1 MASMPQKMPFAAKDT
16 AQRLVPHA
24 SEKPWGR
31 VDLGPWGVSL
41 KGGGRIGEIHHRMA
55 GATDPELL
63 VKTLFTGERLS
74 VQVHPDATAAR
85 AAGHS
90 RGKDEAWVVL
100 AADAGASIGLGL
112 KRPCDAGALRA
123 AALDGSIVDMMH
135 WHPCAAGDVFFC
147 PAGTVHAIGAGVTLF
162 EVQQNL
168 DLTYRLYDYGRPRS
182 LHLDA
187 AVGVASVDA
196 WTPPAAPRLLGQGR
210 ELLVEGPGF
219 VLERIAFSDGGMI
232 RPAADRPAWLAI
244 IAGEAQIGSE
254 VARAGEVWHME
265 VPVSV
270 SGEALVLLA
279 YPGAVAAPDIWR
291 GE

>member
-1 MASMPQKMPFAAKDT
+1 MASLPQNEPVAAKGT

-31 VDLGPWGVSL
+31 HDLGAWGVSPPGA
-41 KGGGRIGEIHHRMA
+41 KIGEIHHRMLEES
-55 GATDPELL
+55 DPALL

-74 VQVHPDATAAR
+74 VQVHPDAAAAR

-100 AADAGASIGLGL
+100 AADPGATIGLGL
-112 KRPCDAGALRA
+112 KATCEAETLRA
-123 AALDGSIVDMMH
+123 AALDGSIIDMMV
-135 WHPCAAGDVFFC
+135 WHSCQPGDVFFC

-168 DLTYRLYDYGRPRS
+168 DLTYRLYDYGRQRS
-182 LHLDA
+182 LHLDEA
-187 AVGVASVDA
+187 LGVAVLA
-196 WTPPAAPRLLGQGR
+196 GWAPPEVPRVWGRGR

-219 VLERIAFSDGGMI
+219 VLERVLIGGSGTVGPAQDGAVWIAVVS
-232 RPAADRPAWLAI
+232 
-244 IAGEAQIGSE
+244 GEVEICGERAC
-254 VARAGEVWHME
+254 AGEVWHAADE
-265 VPVSV
+265 VTV
-270 SGEALVLLA
+270 SGDALVLLA
-279 YPGAVAAPDIWR
+279 YPGAAAANGIWR